1 MKKKDKKSE
10 ETINEKDQMVEEQEV
25 NAEAQET
32 EKAEDASKN
41 VADELAEA
49 KDKYLSLYSEF
60 DNFRRRTA
68 KERMEL
74 IGTASRDLMEQ
85 LLPILDDFDRASQS
99 ANSEKATLESVKEGI
114 DLIQQKINKTLEG
127 KGLKRM
133 EIKSGDEFNPELHEA
148 ITQIPADEKL
158 AGKIVDVVEPG
169 FFLNETVIR
178 FAKVVIGAKA

>member
-1 MKKKDKKSE
+1 MKKKDTKAE

-25 NAEAQET
+25 NAEAQEAETT
-32 EKAEDASKN
+32 EATKN
-41 VADELAEA
+41 ATDELAEA
-49 KDKYLSLYSEF
+49 KDKYLRLYSEF

-74 IGTASRDLMEQ
+74 IGTASRDLIEQ

-99 ANSEKATLESVKEGI
+99 ANSERATLDSVKQGI
-114 DLIQQKINKTLEG
+114 DLIQQKFNKTLEA

-133 EIKSGDEFNPELHEA
+133 DIKKGDDFNPEFHEA
-148 ITQIPADEKL
+148 ITQIPAEEEL

-169 FFLNETVIR
+169 FFLHETVVR

>member
-10 ETINEKDQMVEEQEV
+10 ETINEKDQLVEEQEV
-25 NAEAQET
+25 NKEET
-32 EKAEDASKN
+32 ETAAKEDQKEAG
-41 VADELAEA
+41 DELAEA
-49 KDKYLSLYSEF
+49 KDKYLRLYSEF

-133 EIKSGDEFNPELHEA
+133 VIKPGDDFNPELHEA

-158 AGKIVDVVEPG
+158 EGKIVDVIEPG
-169 FFLNETVIR
+169 FLLHETVIR